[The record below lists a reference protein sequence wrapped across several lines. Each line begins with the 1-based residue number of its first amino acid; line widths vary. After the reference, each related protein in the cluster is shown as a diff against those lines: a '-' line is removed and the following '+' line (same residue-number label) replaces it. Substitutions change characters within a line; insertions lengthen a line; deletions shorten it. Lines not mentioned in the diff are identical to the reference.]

1 MRAKAWGRPWQV
13 QQQDRDGAAAAH
25 PHARAHNHGMSAAPS
40 HPQPAHPFR
49 LDGRTALVTG
59 AARGLGFEIA
69 LALAYAGAH
78 VWLNGRDAAALAQAA
93 QRIRAAVSPTHAA
106 HPVGTLPFDI
116 ADEAARS
123 DALAQLRGLDI
134 LVNNVGQR
142 DRRALDDVAIDDIRR
157 LLDTNLIAPL
167 ALSRD
172 AAQRMADSG
181 ACAAGRARIVNIT
194 SIAGPIARAG
204 DVAYTVG
211 KGGLDAAT
219 RALAAELGPRG
230 ITVNAVAPGYFA
242 TEANADMVADADVAQ
257 WLSRRTSLG
266 RWGRPA
272 EIAGAVVFLA
282 SDAASYV
289 TGQTLAVDGGYLA
302 HF

>member
-1 MRAKAWGRPWQV
+1 M
-13 QQQDRDGAAAAH
+13 
-25 PHARAHNHGMSAAPS
+25 AAPTPNDTPS
-40 HPQPAHPFR
+40 PTLSPGAHPFR
-49 LDGRTALVTG
+49 LDGRIALVSG

-69 LALAYAGAH
+69 LGLAQAGAH
-78 VWLNGRDAAALAQAA
+78 VWLNGRDEAALQVAA
-93 QRIRAAVSPTHAA
+93 RRIRAEVSATHAA

-116 ADEAARS
+116 ADDGARQA
-123 DALAQLRGLDI
+123 ALARLRALHGGLDI

-142 DRRALDDVAIDDIRR
+142 DRRALDDFALDDIRR
-157 LLDTNLIAPL
+157 LLDTNLVAPL
-167 ALSRD
+167 ALARE
-172 AAQRMADSG
+172 AAQLMAEGG
-181 ACAAGRARIVNIT
+181 ACASGRARIVNIT
-194 SIAGPIARAG
+194 SIAGPISRAG
-204 DVAYTVG
+204 DVAYTVA

-242 TEANADMVADADVAQ
+242 TEANARMVADADVAQ

-266 RWGRPA
+266 RWGRPQ

-282 SDAASYV
+282 SSAASYV
-289 TGQTLAVDGGYLA
+289 TGQTLAVDGGYLS